1 MIGTL
6 FFVFVV
12 MPFVVTLF
20 YVLFQ
25 FLGLAIRGLSEP
37 PRHRPPSPSVG
48 DSRLPLGP
56 LTVAVV
62 LTVVLV
68 VIGQ

>member
-20 YVLFQ
+20 YVLFL
-25 FLGLAIRGLSEP
+25 FLGLAVRGLFEP
-37 PRHRPPSPSVG
+37 VRQQPPSPTVS

>member
-6 FFVFVV
+6 FVIFMVV
-12 MPFVVTLF
+12 PLAITLL
-20 YVLFQ
+20 YLVFQ
-25 FLGLAIRGLSEP
+25 FLGLAVRGLSEP
-37 PRHRPPSPSVG
+37 PRHRPPSPPVG

-56 LTVAVV
+56 LTVAVI

-68 VIGQ
+68 VTCQ

>member
-6 FFVFVV
+6 FIVFVV

-25 FLGLAIRGLSEP
+25 FLGLAVRGLSEP
-37 PRHRPPSPSVG
+37 PRQMPPSLPAG

-56 LTVAVV
+56 LTVAII

>member
-6 FFVFVV
+6 FILFMVV
-12 MPFVVTLF
+12 PLAITLLYLAF
-20 YVLFQ
+20 L
-25 FLGLAIRGLSEP
+25 FLGLAVRGLEP
-37 PRHRPPSPSVG
+37 PRHRPPSPPVG

-68 VIGQ
+68 VVCQ

>member
-6 FFVFVV
+6 FVVFMVV
-12 MPFVVTLF
+12 PLAITVLYLLF
-20 YVLFQ
+20 L
-25 FLGLAIRGLSEP
+25 FLGLMVHGLSGP
-37 PRHRPPSPSVG
+37 PRQMPPSPTVS

>member
-20 YVLFQ
+20 YVLFL
-25 FLGLAIRGLSEP
+25 FLGLTVRGLSGP
-37 PRHRPPSPSVG
+37 PRQMPPSPTVS

-68 VIGQ
+68 AIGQ

>member
-6 FFVFVV
+6 FIIFMVIPLAITLLYLVF
-12 MPFVVTLF
+12 L
-20 YVLFQ
+20 
-25 FLGLAIRGLSEP
+25 FLGLAVRDLFEP
-37 PRHRPPSPSVG
+37 ARQQPPSLPVS

-56 LTVAVV
+56 LTVAAV

>member
-6 FFVFVV
+6 FVVFMVV
-12 MPFVVTLF
+12 PFAITLLYLVF
-20 YVLFQ
+20 LL
-25 FLGLAIRGLSEP
+25 LGLAVRDLSEP
-37 PRHRPPSPSVG
+37 PRRMPPSPPVG